1 VSAPVV
7 FLVAVLSII
16 AFALHVSALG
26 GLFLV
31 WALVGALRWLS
42 TTKPVAPRTRLPG

>member
-7 FLVAVLSII
+7 LLVAALSIV

-31 WALVGALRWLS
+31 WALVGGLRWLS
-42 TTKPVAPRTRLPG
+42 STKPVAPRTGLPG

>member
-1 VSAPVV
+1 M

-31 WALVGALRWLS
+31 WALLGGLRWLS
-42 TTKPVAPRTRLPG
+42 STKPVATRTRLPG